1 MGRPLNKKYF
11 GNRNI
16 GTGGDTPAVGGNYG
30 GDDGIG
36 GQGIA
41 SVTISGVWAGYTTA
55 TTTVV
60 FGSPDLPGGVQATG
74 TVTVTGDVP
83 TLVTI
88 TEKGSGYTS
97 VPTVTIADSDGGA
110 ETTGTAVAVLTTDS
124 GGFLGSGN
132 NVGGN
137 VNAAT
142 QQDNAITIYANTANA
157 GAKIG
162 DIRKQKGSRRYQVR
176 TADGIAI
183 CKLVADDTPAV
194 GEAYITAT
202 DQGGATYWVTKLTSH
217 RATIVPKGVG
227 SPQFPLVNG
236 DPQHVGWTF
245 GTAIAPSTGVL
256 GKVRIQNA

>member
-1 MGRPLNKKYF
+1 MGLL
-11 GNRNI
+11 
-16 GTGGDTPAVGGNYG
+16 
-30 GDDGIG
+30 
-36 GQGIA
+36 
-41 SVTISGVWAGYTTA
+41 SVE
-55 TTTVV
+55 
-60 FGSPDLPGGVQATG
+60 
-74 TVTVTGDVP
+74 VTQ
-83 TLVTI
+83 
-88 TEKGSGYTS
+88 KGSGYT
-97 VPTVTIADSDGGA
+97 TIADAAVGFSGS
-110 ETTGTAVAVLTTDS
+110 TGVVTAAVLTTDS
-124 GGFLGSGN
+124 GGFQGSGN

-142 QQDNAITIYANTANA
+142 QQDNAIVIYANTTDA
-157 GAKIG
+157 GTKMG
-162 DIRKQKGSRRYQVR
+162 DIRKQKSSRRYQVR

-202 DQGGATYWVTKLTSH
+202 DQGGATYWVTKLTAH

-256 GKVRIQNA
+256 GKVKIENA